1 MGHQENFDEE
11 RWLISEIATQ
21 SQNDEEEEE
30 EALSLS
36 DLPLIHQWR
45 KENRN
50 DKNNNDN
57 SNNNDFSTK
66 EEDEEF
72 DFCSH
77 SKESEMCAAD
87 ELFFKGQ
94 ILPLRH
100 SVSSEKGLLQ
110 NYDGGGGYRR
120 RSISRS
126 DSMDHYY
133 SSRSS
138 SMSSSHQS
146 SSSGSSSATTTAA
159 ARRNPK
165 LPPRIHFHTHPSPSP
180 RLHFPSSRHGGAAV
194 ANHRNS
200 IKKSSIW
207 NVLRLGL
214 VTPPPPEITFQD
226 LKARSGNSGSRNSTS
241 SNSSGGASK
250 KKKMMRPRILGGGG
264 CKCAADAVAPRVVII
279 KRSASEGDA
288 AVELHDRSAAEKLT
302 SKAAAKKHLSQH
314 RTFEWLKQ
322 LSVEAAAADQS

>member
-1 MGHQENFDEE
+1 MDQESFVEE
-11 RWLISEIATQ
+11 RWLISENATQ
-21 SQNDEEEEE
+21 LHNDDEEEEEEDEE

-45 KENRN
+45 KENESEE
-50 DKNNNDN
+50 NNNN
-57 SNNNDFSTK
+57 SSTR
-66 EEDEEF
+66 EDEEF
-72 DFCSH
+72 DFCSL
-77 SKESEMCAAD
+77 SKEFEMCAAD

-110 NYDGGGGYRR
+110 NYGGGGGGGYLR
-120 RSISRS
+120 RSISGRS

-146 SSSGSSSATTTAA
+146 STSGSGSSSSSAA
-159 ARRNPK
+159 AASRRNPK
-165 LPPRIHFHTHPSPSP
+165 LPPRIHFHSHPSPSP
-180 RLHFPSSRHGGAAV
+180 RLHFPGSRHGSAAM
-194 ANHRNS
+194 ANHRKS
-200 IKKSSIW
+200 ITKSSIW

-214 VTPPPPEITFQD
+214 VAAPPPEITFHD
-226 LKARSGNSGSRNSTS
+226 LKARSGNSSSRNSTG
-241 SNSSGGASK
+241 SNTSGGASK
-250 KKKMMRPRILGGGG
+250 PKKMRPRILGGGG
-264 CKCAADAVAPRVVII
+264 CKCAAADAVAPRVVII
-279 KRSASEGDA
+279 KRSASES
-288 AVELHDRSAAEKLT
+288 ESHDRSAVAEKLT
-302 SKAAAKKHLSQH
+302 KKAAAKKHLSQH